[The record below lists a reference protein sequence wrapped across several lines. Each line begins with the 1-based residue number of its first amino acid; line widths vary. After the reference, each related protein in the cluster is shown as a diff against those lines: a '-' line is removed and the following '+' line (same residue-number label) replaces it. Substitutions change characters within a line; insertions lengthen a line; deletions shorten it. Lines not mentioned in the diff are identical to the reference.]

1 MYLIHYKPFEDDY
14 VGNLEVM
21 NEGFTLLLLYHVI
34 NLQEDLVPDQ
44 FARDFVG
51 TSFVVVVLL
60 SIFCN
65 FFFLIKTIVSN

>member
-1 MYLIHYKPFEDDY
+1 
-14 VGNLEVM
+14 M